1 MLRFNQLI
9 KYHCLIRHINTGI
22 SDSFG
27 RQHTYLRISLTE
39 KCNLRCQYCMPCDGI
54 KLTEKKHLLT
64 LEERKVLIELFYDT
78 GFRKFRFTG
87 GEPTISNQLIKLIS
101 YTNELHTNTKTT
113 STTNNNSNTT
123 HANTTPTATNPLT
136 IGITTNGIML
146 INNTNYIKDLVTA
159 GLTSINISLDTLS
172 PTTYNTITRRNINN
186 IIPKLL
192 DLIYT
197 CISYNIHVKINC
209 VLLRGINTNISDI
222 ISFIELTRKLNI
234 DIRFIELMP
243 FDGNQWNKEKFISY
257 NQILNDLYSNG
268 YNILP
273 IPAPHIQPVP
283 VPDSPSPLSV
293 PDSYLSVS
301 VPDSPMKSREE
312 NTVEVYDDNNNN
324 NNILLPSMSSS
335 SRKYDK
341 SDTTKWYHMPGYIGR
356 VGFITTMTD
365 HFCSKYI
372 CVHMCVYMA

>member
-9 KYHCLIRHINTGI
+9 KYHGLVRHINTGI

-64 LEERKVLIELFYDT
+64 LEERKVLIKLFYDT

-87 GEPTISNQLIKLIS
+87 GEPTISDQLIKLIT
-101 YTNELHTNTKTT
+101 YTNELHTNTIA
-113 STTNNNSNTT
+113 TTNNNNNNSNITT
-123 HANTTPTATNPLT
+123 HTTTSPLT

-146 INNTNYIKDLVTA
+146 INNSNYIKDLITA

-172 PTTYNTITRRNINN
+172 PTTYTTITRRNINN

-222 ISFIELTRKLNI
+222 ISFIELTRNLNL

-257 NQILNDLYSNG
+257 NEVLHDLYSNG

-273 IPAPHIQPVP
+273 IPAPHIQHTPVP
-283 VPDSPSPLSV
+283 VPDSFSPVSVPV
-293 PDSYLSVS
+293 PDSA
-301 VPDSPMKSREE
+301 MKIRED
-312 NTVEVYDDNNNN
+312 NTVETYE
-324 NNILLPSMSSS
+324 
-335 SRKYDK
+335 RKYDK
-341 SDTTKWYHMPGYIGR
+341 SDTTKWYHMPGYVGR

-365 HFCSKYI
+365 HFCSE
-372 CVHMCVYMA
+372 

>member
-1 MLRFNQLI
+1 MLRFNQTI
-9 KYHCLIRHINTGI
+9 KYYGQATVIRHINTGI

-64 LEERKVLIELFYDT
+64 LEERKVLIKLFYDT

-101 YTNELHTNTKTT
+101 YTNELHTNTIA
-113 STTNNNSNTT
+113 TTNNNNSNITT
-123 HANTTPTATNPLT
+123 HTATSPLT

-172 PTTYNTITRRNINN
+172 PTTYNTITRRNISN

-192 DLIYT
+192 DLVYT
-197 CISYNIHVKINC
+197 CISYNLHVKINC

-222 ISFIELTRKLNI
+222 ISFIDLTRNLNL

-257 NQILNDLYSNG
+257 NEVLHDLYSYG
-268 YNILP
+268 YNIQP

-283 VPDSPSPLSV
+283 DSPSPMSVPV
-293 PDSYLSVS
+293 PDSA
-301 VPDSPMKSREE
+301 MKIRED
-312 NTVEVYDDNNNN
+312 NTVETYGNNVLQHSIPN
-324 NNILLPSMSSS
+324 S
-335 SRKYDK
+335 SREYDK
-341 SDTTKWYHMPGYIGR
+341 SDTTKWYRMPEYVGR

-365 HFCSKYI
+365 HFCSE
-372 CVHMCVYMA
+372 

>member
-9 KYHCLIRHINTGI
+9 KYHGLIRHINTGI

-39 KCNLRCQYCMPCDGI
+39 KCNLRCQYCMPCEGI

-64 LEERKVLIELFYDT
+64 LEERKVLIKLFYDT

-87 GEPTISNQLIKLIS
+87 GEPTISNQLIKLIT
-101 YTNELHTNTKTT
+101 YTNELHNNITNTTAAAD
-113 STTNNNSNTT
+113 TNNNNSITTNT
-123 HANTTPTATNPLT
+123 NNITPTTISPLT

-146 INNTNYIKDLVTA
+146 INNTNYIKDLITA

-172 PTTYNTITRRNINN
+172 PTTYATITRRNINN

-222 ISFIELTRKLNI
+222 ISFIELTRNI
-234 DIRFIELMP
+234 NLDIRFIELMP

-257 NQILNDLYSNG
+257 NEVLHDLYSNG

-273 IPAPHIQPVP
+273 IPAPHVQPVP
-283 VPDSPSPLSV
+283 VPDSSSPV
-293 PDSYLSVS
+293 PA
-301 VPDSPMKSREE
+301 PDSPMNIREE
-312 NTVEVYDDNNNN
+312 NTVETYD
-324 NNILLPSMSSS
+324 NNILQHSSG
-335 SRKYDK
+335 RKYDK